1 MGSSV
6 TTEISII
13 VTNSVLVDGL
23 SIPSSCYPRGVWALV
38 QAYGRT
44 WVDSVQEEET
54 AELKTEEVT
63 EQMQKIA

>member
-1 MGSSV
+1 
-6 TTEISII
+6 
-13 VTNSVLVDGL
+13 
-23 SIPSSCYPRGVWALV
+23 V